1 MGQSDNEFEYK
12 ELLLLAY
19 FRDRYKEYDYS
30 EVVKIL
36 GVTYKTL
43 QIMIDKLIENKLV
56 KKTTQ
61 FLVVTK
67 QGEKLLREKQL
78 TKFFSNDKETEKRE
92 KWDINKPYIPKNF
105 SL

>member
-1 MGQSDNEFEYK
+1 MEQSSNDFEYK
-12 ELLLLAY
+12 ELILLSY

-30 EVVKIL
+30 EAVRIL

-43 QIMIDKLIENKLV
+43 QIMIDKLIEDKLI
-56 KKTTQ
+56 KRTTQ

-67 QGEKLLREKQL
+67 QGEELLREKQL
-78 TKFFSNDKETEKRE
+78 TELFSNTIGTEKRE
-92 KWDINKPYIPKNF
+92 KWDIKKPYIPKSF

>member
-1 MGQSDNEFEYK
+1 MGQSVDDFEYK

-19 FRDRYKEYDYS
+19 FKDRYKEYDYS

-36 GVTYKTL
+36 GVTYKAL
-43 QIMIDKLIENKLV
+43 QIMIDKLIEDKLV
-56 KKTTQ
+56 KKTKE

-67 QGEKLLREKQL
+67 HGEELLREKKL
-78 TKFFSNDKETEKRE
+78 TKIFSNDKETEKKE
-92 KWDINKPYIPKNF
+92 KWDINKPYIPEKF